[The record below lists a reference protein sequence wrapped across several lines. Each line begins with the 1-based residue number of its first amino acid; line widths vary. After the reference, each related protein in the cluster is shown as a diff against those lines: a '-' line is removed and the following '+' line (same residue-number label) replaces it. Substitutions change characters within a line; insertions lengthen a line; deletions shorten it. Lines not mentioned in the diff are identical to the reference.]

1 MTRAAM
7 AMFSLAENAPDRRT
21 TLADL
26 RIALC
31 LEIGVAI
38 EDIAP
43 ASGHNISRR
52 SYENIRA
59 QWQDVMACDP
69 DSEWCRRSYD
79 QVRRTWLRHRP
90 EWTDDWLS
98 TPPRAERP
106 SVRAETT
113 AGARWTDS
121 GQMESTGLEGGRPHD
136 C

>member
-1 MTRAAM
+1 VTRAAI
-7 AMFSLAENAPDRRT
+7 AMFALAENAPDRRT
-21 TLADL
+21 SLADL

-59 QWQDVMACDP
+59 QWQEVMARDP

-79 QVRRTWLRHRP
+79 QVRRSWLRHQP
-90 EWTDDWLS
+90 EWTDDWLA
-98 TPPRAERP
+98 TPSRAEQP
-106 SVRAETT
+106 AVRAGTP
-113 AGARWTDS
+113 AGATAAGA
-121 GQMESTGLEGGRPHD
+121 GQMEPTRFEGGPHGG
-136 C
+136 